1 MKYDIIWVSELALN
15 LKQNGLSNLQ
25 LYCYNSKLYNDFVNK
40 KVDLNF
46 DGFKY
51 LKEMQEQNISIEE
64 CNKAIL
70 RIAPKINMEKIE
82 NIFNDIPS
90 KYENLP
96 VISEIQKKYCLK
108 SLKYKYGNILM
119 PVYNKLSNR

>member
-1 MKYDIIWVSELALN
+1 MGN
-15 LKQNGLSNLQ
+15 
-25 LYCYNSKLYNDFVNK
+25 
-40 KVDLNF
+40 
-46 DGFKY
+46 
-51 LKEMQEQNISIEE
+51 EE

-96 VISEIQKKYCLK
+96 VISEIQKKYYLRL
-108 SLKYKYGNILM
+108 LKYKYDNILM

>member
-90 KYENLP
+90 KYKNLP
-96 VISEIQKKYCLK
+96 VISEIQKKYYLK
-108 SLKYKYGNILM
+108 SLKYKYDNILM